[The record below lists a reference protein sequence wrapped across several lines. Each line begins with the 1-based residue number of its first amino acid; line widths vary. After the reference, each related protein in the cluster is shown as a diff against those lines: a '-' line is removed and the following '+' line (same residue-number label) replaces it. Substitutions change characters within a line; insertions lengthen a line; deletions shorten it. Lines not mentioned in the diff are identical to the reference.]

1 MDLNGCAR
9 CRCAVV
15 GADGTAD
22 LNGDNIVGAE
32 DLAIMLSMWG

>member
-1 MDLNGCAR
+1 LGTLLSQW
-9 CRCAVV
+9 